1 MGVSDIGR
9 GAILEWEGELW
20 SVEDYTHMKKAQRR
34 PVAQCKLRNIKTG
47 KVLPMNFI
55 DNDPFKVVHMEGRK
69 LQYLFKDGSLY
80 TFMDIE
86 TYDQLS
92 LNEEQ
97 LGDLK
102 QYLKNNMEVQGLFYN
117 DEFVKVDAPN
127 SVELQVSKT
136 DPGVRGDTVS
146 NVMKPATLETGLQ
159 VKVPLFIKAG
169 DWIKVDTR
177 SGEYVERVNR

>member
-9 GAILEWEGELW
+9 GSILEWEGQLW
-20 SVEDYTHMKKAQRR
+20 SVEDYTHMKKAQGR
-34 PVAQCKLRNIKTG
+34 PVAQCKLRNIRTG
-47 KVLPMNFI
+47 KVLPMNFV
-55 DNDPFKVVHMEGRK
+55 DNDPFKVVHMDGRK
-69 LQYLFKDGSLY
+69 LQYLFKGGNLY
-80 TFMDIE
+80 TFMDVQ
-86 TYDQLS
+86 TYDQLALS
-92 LNEEQ
+92 EEQ
-97 LGDLK
+97 LGNLK
-102 QYLKNNMEVQGLFYN
+102 YYLKENMEVQGLFYD

-146 NVMKPATLETGLQ
+146 NVMKPATLETGLEL
-159 VKVPLFIKAG
+159 KVPLFIKEG